1 MGYENKLRRVVE
13 RHTLTTDR
21 STTQLDFDQ
30 VDFFSDT
37 NLFGEATMSDTFDL
51 NAFLG
56 VPAIDPG
63 WDPQSGL

>member
-1 MGYENKLRRVVE
+1 MN
-13 RHTLTTDR
+13 R
-21 STTQLDFDQ
+21 STTQLEFDQ

-37 NLFGEATMSDTFDL
+37 NLFGEATLSDTFDL

-63 WDPQSGL
+63 WEFQ